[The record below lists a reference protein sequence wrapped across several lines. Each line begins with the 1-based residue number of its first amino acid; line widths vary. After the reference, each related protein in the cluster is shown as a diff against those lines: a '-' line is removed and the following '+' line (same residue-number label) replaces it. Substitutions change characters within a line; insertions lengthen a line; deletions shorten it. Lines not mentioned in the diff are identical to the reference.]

1 MANYD
6 IILSYFFKANFHL
19 GLCLDHSIAE
29 EEYEGEDYDDVD
41 EDLKA
46 QILGRNEAE
55 QEEQTTAEEG
65 QLKLICILFLN
76 PFILPFVYYLI
87 YNNPGTL

>member
-1 MANYD
+1 M
-6 IILSYFFKANFHL
+6 
-19 GLCLDHSIAE
+19 CLDHSIAE

-65 QLKLICILFLN
+65 TDKGQQ
-76 PFILPFVYYLI
+76 
-87 YNNPGTL
+87 

>member
-6 IILSYFFKANFHL
+6 IILRYFFKAYFHL
-19 GLCLDHSIAE
+19 GLCLDHSIVE

-65 QLKLICILFLN
+65 NDKGQL
-76 PFILPFVYYLI
+76 
-87 YNNPGTL
+87 